1 MLDEKTTQEKIAA
14 MREGGAKLRQIKHAL
29 QEFATVGKSFLAIEE
44 EAQRLI
50 KQAGAK
56 PNFSLEPGYK
66 WATCINKNEGI
77 VHGIPTVDKFVE
89 DGDLISIDLGL
100 LWRGWNLDTSISF
113 VAGASDEQKDY
124 FLSVGQK
131 ALRRAISEAIVGN
144 SVYDISHQIE
154 KTIVRAGFDPTWQ
167 LTGHYIG
174 RQLHEEPYVP
184 CVAQKSD
191 RKRPIRL
198 HDTIAIEVM
207 YAAGSCDLVEA
218 ADGWTYETRD
228 GSLTGLFEETILVTA
243 GEPEILT

>member
-1 MLDEKTTQEKIAA
+1 MTAEKIAA
-14 MREGGAKLRQIKHAL
+14 MRTGGAKLRTIKKQL
-29 QEFATVGKSFLAIEE
+29 QELAQVGVNFAQIEA

-50 KQAGAK
+50 AAAGAK
-56 PNFSLEPGYK
+56 PNFSLEPGYH

-77 VHGIPTVDKFVE
+77 VHGIPTEDKIVE

-100 LWRGWNLDTSISF
+100 LWQGWNLDTSISF
-113 VAGASDEQKDY
+113 VAGTSSEQKEY
-124 FLSVGQK
+124 FMNAGKK
-131 ALRRAISEAIVGN
+131 ALARAIGEAVAGA

-174 RQLHEEPYVP
+174 RKLHEDPYIP

-191 RKRPIRL
+191 RKLKINL
-198 HDTIAIEVM
+198 GDTMAIEVM

-228 GSLTGLFEETILVTA
+228 GSLTGLFEETILVTEN
-243 GEPEILT
+243 GPEILT